1 MTKRILVM
9 GLPGAGK
16 TYLAQHIV
24 EHLQADKKRVGWLNA
39 DDVRKKYDDWDFSE
53 AGRIRQSKRMREL
66 ADAMTDCDFV
76 ICDFVAPLVE
86 MRNNFKADW
95 TIWVDTI
102 REGRYAD
109 TNAMFVEPEVYDF
122 RVTVQKAETWGEFIA
137 GHILDDRRRPVFD
150 WKKETVQMLGRW
162 QPWHDGHRALFERL
176 LAKTGQVIIQVRD
189 VQGWQGSNPFEVA
202 KVKGFIKRDL
212 DPLYQGQY
220 EIQVVPNIVHI
231 GWGRGA
237 RPESPN
243 DRLCKEL
250 LDLFVVV
257 FVKDAAEEQDA
268 IVSQLLIYDINFFV
282 FNFFLF
288 RSGVKRLAKCWLDK
302 EYCLPYIKFG

>member
-1 MTKRILVM
+1 MTQRILIM

-16 TYLAQHIV
+16 TTLAEKLRARIDAH
-24 EHLQADKKRVGWLNA
+24 DKKTVWLNA
-39 DDVRKKYDDWDFSE
+39 DRIRSEYNDWDFSE
-53 AGRIRQSKRMREL
+53 AGRIRQSNRMRDL
-66 ADAMTDCDFV
+66 ADKLDSDYA
-76 ICDFVAPLVE
+76 IADFVAPLVE

-109 TNAMFVEPEVYDF
+109 TNAMFQEPEVYDF
-122 RVTVQKAETWGEFIA
+122 RITEQDADKWADFIA
-137 GHILDDRRRPVFD
+137 EHILYNRRRPVFD

-176 LAKTGQVIIQVRD
+176 LERTGQVVIQVRD

-202 KVKGFIKRDL
+202 KVKSFIKRDL

-231 GWGRGA
+231 GWGRGVGYTA
-237 RPESPN
+237 GEETFDESVT
-243 DRLCKEL
+243 DISATKIRKEL
-250 LDLFVVV
+250 GL
-257 FVKDAAEEQDA
+257 K
-268 IVSQLLIYDINFFV
+268 
-282 FNFFLF
+282 
-288 RSGVKRLAKCWLDK
+288 
-302 EYCLPYIKFG
+302 